1 MFRKSL
7 AELIEKEKLVLPA
20 KWEAMRPEHLK
31 PVEFIHLTIDLFGEK
46 QHQQP
51 QQSKTVDSTGEVAQS
66 HEKIW
71 RNVKLKE

>member
-7 AELIEKEKLVLPA
+7 AELIDKEKLVLPS
-20 KWEAMRPEHLK
+20 KWESMRPEHLK

-46 QHQQP
+46 KQQP
-51 QQSKTVDSTGEVAQS
+51 QQSKTVESTDEVAQS

-71 RNVKLKE
+71 RNVKLRE